1 MNWGEIQIE
10 ALKKMF
16 LNNEQLVVNQLNI
29 YKEDKK
35 YKTYLYAM
43 PQACNEALNYILE
56 NAKPKIK
63 EYKLKRKNID
73 DKYNLEQSIPNFKRL
88 YQIVYDGKEKPNFY
102 VEGNNVLVVKNWIE
116 KSERMIIYYECYH
129 DLISSKTPNTATI
142 DIDTYLLPLIPLY
155 IAAELY
161 KDDDV
166 QLSTMYMNEFLSNIS
181 NITGKD
187 FNPNPTEINSV
198 YEVEW

>member
-56 NAKPKIK
+56 NAKPKKK
-63 EYKLKRKNID
+63 ESKLKRKNID
-73 DKYNLEQSIPNFKRL
+73 DKYNLEQSSPNFKRL
-88 YQIVYDGKEKPNFY
+88 YQIV
-102 VEGNNVLVVKNWIE
+102 
-116 KSERMIIYYECYH
+116 
-129 DLISSKTPNTATI
+129 
-142 DIDTYLLPLIPLY
+142 
-155 IAAELY
+155 
-161 KDDDV
+161 
-166 QLSTMYMNEFLSNIS
+166 
-181 NITGKD
+181 
-187 FNPNPTEINSV
+187 
-198 YEVEW
+198 